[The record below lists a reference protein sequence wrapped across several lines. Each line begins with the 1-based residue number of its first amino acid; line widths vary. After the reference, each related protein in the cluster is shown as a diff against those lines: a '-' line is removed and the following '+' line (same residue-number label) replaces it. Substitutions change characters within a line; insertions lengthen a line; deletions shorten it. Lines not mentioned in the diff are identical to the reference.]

1 MFVVP
6 WVLRSMTS
14 NQDYSMIDLF
24 GLLNGDDGTDSN
36 VVKMGMFAARWGE
49 MMDSWEKWAN
59 TNTRLAVLA
68 GGCPQVAAKRGG
80 ALAPLCAIVPSAPTT
95 CPPQKGWRA
104 RHGI

>member
-1 MFVVP
+1 
-6 WVLRSMTS
+6 MTS

-80 ALAPLCAIVPSAPTT
+80 PFGPFMRHSSVSPHHVPPPKRVACAAWNLGGLP
-95 CPPQKGWRA
+95 A
-104 RHGI
+104 RQN